1 MNFEQWCRLDEML
14 YVCQTDEE
22 CKQFAGLDHDEG
34 LMCKTAEMRLLNSK
48 KYIET
53 FPNKDES
60 LFLGAV
66 EDIAYS
72 KTKTQE
78 LEIHHLRNTD
88 IVSKKHMFHGVPV
101 NWSNWRQFNSHEK
114 EDSKDKKFSTNS
126 LGKQKKYRR

>member
-34 LMCKTAEMRLLNSK
+34 LIVQLAEMRLLNSK
-48 KYIET
+48 KYIEL
-53 FPNKDES
+53 FPNKDEA

-78 LEIHHLRNTD
+78 LEIHRLRNTD
-88 IVSKKHMFHGVPV
+88 IVSKKHMFNGIPV
-101 NWSNWRQFNSHEK
+101 NWSNWRQFNSH
-114 EDSKDKKFSTNS
+114 
-126 LGKQKKYRR
+126 